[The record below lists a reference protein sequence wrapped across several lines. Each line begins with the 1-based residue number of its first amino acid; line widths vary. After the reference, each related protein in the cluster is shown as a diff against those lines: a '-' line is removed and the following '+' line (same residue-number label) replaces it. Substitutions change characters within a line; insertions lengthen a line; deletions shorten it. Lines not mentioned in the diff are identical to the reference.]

1 MCVYL
6 AGAMEIDDDLPVSDG
21 VLVDEVKS
29 CKMEGWMELK
39 APDGSGPRLSLL
51 QVRRV
56 RDGDPVCWV

>member
-1 MCVYL
+1 
-6 AGAMEIDDDLPVSDG
+6 MEIDDDLPVSDG
-21 VLVDEVKS
+21 VLVDEVRS